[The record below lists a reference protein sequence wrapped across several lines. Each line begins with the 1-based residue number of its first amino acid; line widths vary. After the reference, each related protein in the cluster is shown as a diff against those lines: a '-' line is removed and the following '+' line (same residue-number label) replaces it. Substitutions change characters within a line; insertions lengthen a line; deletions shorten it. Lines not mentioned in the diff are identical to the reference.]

1 MSRIVGVLNEMRQV
15 LPAVVAV
22 GGTVFLIIYVGCLVI
37 GKCYLTYD
45 SVITEIG
52 ICLDTSYRPVTE
64 VPRSTQQI
72 YICGLIEG
80 TTPRPG
86 GLYLFYEGKVL
97 STSDFDQ
104 HPGRFFQPLR
114 TSQELKPGAYRV
126 EIGYARR
133 ILAQTEFY
141 ITDN

>member
-1 MSRIVGVLNEMRQV
+1 MSRIVGVLKEMRQM
-15 LPAVVAV
+15 LPAVVGV
-22 GGTVFLIIYVGCLVI
+22 GGTVFLILYVGCLAI

-52 ICLDTSYRPVTE
+52 ICLDTSYQPVTD
-64 VPRSTQQI
+64 VPHSTQQI

-86 GLYLFYEGKVL
+86 RLYLFYEGKVL
-97 STSDFDQ
+97 SSSDFDQ
-104 HPGRFFQPLR
+104 QPGWFFQPLR
-114 TSQELKPGAYRV
+114 TSQELRPGAYQV

-141 ITDN
+141 VTDN